1 MTSKKKKI
9 YIPISSLFSE
19 EIYALLNDLDSDYED
34 EIDNLVNDTELVG
47 RIAIENSESDIS
59 EAVIREKDE

>member
-19 EIYALLNDLDSDYED
+19 EIYALLDDLDSDYED
-34 EIDNLVNDTELVG
+34 EIDNLVNNTELVG

>member
-19 EIYALLNDLDSDYED
+19 EIYALLDDLDSDYED

-47 RIAIENSESDIS
+47 RIAIENSERDIS

>member
-19 EIYALLNDLDSDYED
+19 EIYALLDDLDSDYED